1 MITLLNKNK
10 LFLYCLVVIISSSFF
25 ASLIQTSFGKVD
37 VKLMNLKTPDGQNL
51 VYDLYK
57 PSIATENDK
66 QPFIVVVPGFQR
78 SKEALSNIAIELSR
92 RGYVVALIDPYAQ
105 GMSSSSLS
113 RLAATTQGYGMF
125 ALVDYAYAENFS
137 FVDINK
143 IGSTGHSMGG
153 NAAIRGADYFGK
165 EAIKSGKKSKLDS
178 VYISGYVLT
187 LRENILRDSKSNMGV
202 SYALYDEGA
211 FRNDLQGWDAGNMK
225 IAPESLRT
233 VNSVLPK
240 DKKVTEVELGKYYG
254 ERSNNTLRVIF
265 NEELLHPFQP
275 YNKEATKNQLDYFD
289 KVFGAPISINSN
301 NQIWQYKELFTLINM
316 IVSLLMLIPIAKL
329 FLSLSFYKDIVKDI
343 PASLPEQTSK
353 SKMIFWS
360 VFFLSALIACIS
372 FIPMV
377 DVAKILFYESANRE
391 LTWFFPQRMNNSVML
406 WAAFNGSIGLVI
418 FFISYYFFGRHH
430 GVNTNSWGLQI
441 NKVELFKTLA
451 LPVALI
457 FLVLGSIFAGIA
469 TPTEA
474 AAIGA
479 FGALLIA
486 LINRKVNLHF
496 LKETSEKT
504 AIVSTMIFTILI
516 GASIFSLI
524 FRGVGGDELIDLIFN
539 SLPGGSFTALIF
551 VLVIIFLLGFILD
564 FIEICYVIVPL
575 VAPPLLMMGF
585 DPVWLAILFA
595 INLQTSFLTPPF
607 GFSLFYLRGVA
618 DENIQTKEIYIGV
631 IPFIGLQLTVLL
643 IVVIFPDLIL

>member
-10 LFLYCLVVIISSSFF
+10 LFLYCLVVIISSSFL

-165 EAIKSGKKSKLDS
+165 EAVKSGKKSKLDS

-254 ERSNNTLRVIF
+254 DRSNNTLRVIF

-360 VFFLSALIACIS
+360 VFFISALIACIS

-441 NKVELFKTLA
+441 NKVELFKTIMLGLSIFIFYYLILYFVYFLFHVDYRFWFMGVRIFQPEMLLVLVMYFPLFFIFFFSNSLRVNGA
-451 LPVALI
+451 MRFKNQSEWKSRLIAAFANSLGLMMIIIIQYVTFAWTGTVFWTTNWLSVNLLFGIVPMMFILPYFNRIFFQLTGRVYLGPIVTCLI
-457 FLVLGSIFAGIA
+457 FIMIL
-469 TPTEA
+469 
-474 AAIGA
+474 
-479 FGALLIA
+479 
-486 LINRKVNLHF
+486 
-496 LKETSEKT
+496 
-504 AIVSTMIFTILI
+504 STNT
-516 GASIFSLI
+516 
-524 FRGVGGDELIDLIFN
+524 VVY
-539 SLPGGSFTALIF
+539 LPL
-551 VLVIIFLLGFILD
+551 
-564 FIEICYVIVPL
+564 
-575 VAPPLLMMGF
+575 
-585 DPVWLAILFA
+585 
-595 INLQTSFLTPPF
+595 
-607 GFSLFYLRGVA
+607 
-618 DENIQTKEIYIGV
+618 
-631 IPFIGLQLTVLL
+631 
-643 IVVIFPDLIL
+643 

>member
-1 MITLLNKNK
+1 MITLLNQNK
-10 LFLYCLVVIISSSFF
+10 LFLYCLVVIIVSSFF

-329 FLSLSFYKDIVKDI
+329 FLSLNFYKDIVKDI

-360 VFFLSALIACIS
+360 VFFLSAFIACIS

-377 DVAKILFYESANRE
+377 DVAKILFYESANRQ

-441 NKVELFKTLA
+441 NKVELFKTIMLGLSIFICYYLILYFVYFLFHVDYRFWFMGVRIFQPEMLLVLVMYFPLFFIFFFSNSLRVNGA
-451 LPVALI
+451 MRFKNQSEWKSRLIAGFANSLGLMMIIIIQYVTFAWTGTVFWTTNWLSVNLLFGIVPMMFILPYFNRIFFQLTGRVYLGPIVTCLI
-457 FLVLGSIFAGIA
+457 FIMIL
-469 TPTEA
+469 
-474 AAIGA
+474 
-479 FGALLIA
+479 
-486 LINRKVNLHF
+486 
-496 LKETSEKT
+496 
-504 AIVSTMIFTILI
+504 STNT
-516 GASIFSLI
+516 
-524 FRGVGGDELIDLIFN
+524 VVY
-539 SLPGGSFTALIF
+539 LPL
-551 VLVIIFLLGFILD
+551 
-564 FIEICYVIVPL
+564 
-575 VAPPLLMMGF
+575 
-585 DPVWLAILFA
+585 
-595 INLQTSFLTPPF
+595 
-607 GFSLFYLRGVA
+607 
-618 DENIQTKEIYIGV
+618 
-631 IPFIGLQLTVLL
+631 
-643 IVVIFPDLIL
+643 

>member
-10 LFLYCLVVIISSSFF
+10 LFLYCLVVIILSSFF

-275 YNKEATKNQLDYFD
+275 YNKVATKNQLDYFD
-289 KVFGAPISINSN
+289 KVFGTPIPINSKD
-301 NQIWQYKELFTLINM
+301 QIWQYKEFFTLINM

-329 FLSLSFYKDIVKDI
+329 FLSLSFFKDIVKDI
-343 PASLPEQTSK
+343 PASLPEQTSE
-353 SKMIFWS
+353 SKIIFWV
-360 VFFLSALIACIS
+360 VFFLSAFIACIS

-406 WAAFNGSIGLVI
+406 WAAFNGSIGLAI

-441 NKVELFKTLA
+441 NKVELFKTIMLGLSIFICYYLILYFVYFLFHVDYRFWFMGVRIFQPEMLLVLVMYFPLFFIFFFSNSLRVNGSMRFKNQSEWKSRLIA
-451 LPVALI
+451 GFANSFGLMMIIIIQYVTFAWTGTVFWTTNWLSVNLLFGIVPMMFILPYFNRIFFQLTGRVYLGPIVTCLI
-457 FLVLGSIFAGIA
+457 FIMIL
-469 TPTEA
+469 
-474 AAIGA
+474 
-479 FGALLIA
+479 
-486 LINRKVNLHF
+486 
-496 LKETSEKT
+496 
-504 AIVSTMIFTILI
+504 STNT
-516 GASIFSLI
+516 
-524 FRGVGGDELIDLIFN
+524 VVY
-539 SLPGGSFTALIF
+539 LPL
-551 VLVIIFLLGFILD
+551 
-564 FIEICYVIVPL
+564 
-575 VAPPLLMMGF
+575 
-585 DPVWLAILFA
+585 
-595 INLQTSFLTPPF
+595 
-607 GFSLFYLRGVA
+607 
-618 DENIQTKEIYIGV
+618 
-631 IPFIGLQLTVLL
+631 
-643 IVVIFPDLIL
+643 

>member
-125 ALVDYAYAENFS
+125 ALVNYAYAENFS

-441 NKVELFKTLA
+441 NKVELFKTIMLGLSIFICYYLILYFVYFLFHVDYRFWFMGVRIFQPEMLLVLVMYFPLFFIFFFSNSLRVNGA
-451 LPVALI
+451 MRFKNQSEWKSRLIAGFANSLGLMMIIIIQYVTFAWTGTVFWTTNWLSVNLLFGIVPMMFILPYFNRIFFQLTGRVYLGPIVTCLI
-457 FLVLGSIFAGIA
+457 FIMIL
-469 TPTEA
+469 
-474 AAIGA
+474 
-479 FGALLIA
+479 
-486 LINRKVNLHF
+486 
-496 LKETSEKT
+496 
-504 AIVSTMIFTILI
+504 STNT
-516 GASIFSLI
+516 
-524 FRGVGGDELIDLIFN
+524 VVY
-539 SLPGGSFTALIF
+539 LPL
-551 VLVIIFLLGFILD
+551 
-564 FIEICYVIVPL
+564 
-575 VAPPLLMMGF
+575 
-585 DPVWLAILFA
+585 
-595 INLQTSFLTPPF
+595 
-607 GFSLFYLRGVA
+607 
-618 DENIQTKEIYIGV
+618 
-631 IPFIGLQLTVLL
+631 
-643 IVVIFPDLIL
+643 

>member
-1 MITLLNKNK
+1 MITLLNQNK
-10 LFLYCLVVIISSSFF
+10 LFLYCLVVIIVSSFF

-57 PSIATENDK
+57 PSIATENNK

-78 SKEALSNIAIELSR
+78 SKEALSNIAIEFSR

-165 EAIKSGKKSKLDS
+165 EAVKSGKKSKLDS

-254 ERSNNTLRVIF
+254 DSSNNTLRVIF

-360 VFFLSALIACIS
+360 VFFISALIACIS

-441 NKVELFKTLA
+441 NKVELFKTITLGLSIFIFYYLILYFVYFLFHVDYRFWFMGVRIFQPEMLLVLVMYFPLFFIFFFSNSLRVNGA
-451 LPVALI
+451 MRFKNQSEWKSRLIAAFANSLGLMMIIIIQYVTFAWTGTVFWTTNWLSVNLLFGIVPMMFILPYFNRIFFQLTGRVYLGPIVTCLI
-457 FLVLGSIFAGIA
+457 FIMIL
-469 TPTEA
+469 
-474 AAIGA
+474 
-479 FGALLIA
+479 
-486 LINRKVNLHF
+486 
-496 LKETSEKT
+496 
-504 AIVSTMIFTILI
+504 STNT
-516 GASIFSLI
+516 
-524 FRGVGGDELIDLIFN
+524 VVY
-539 SLPGGSFTALIF
+539 LPL
-551 VLVIIFLLGFILD
+551 
-564 FIEICYVIVPL
+564 
-575 VAPPLLMMGF
+575 
-585 DPVWLAILFA
+585 
-595 INLQTSFLTPPF
+595 
-607 GFSLFYLRGVA
+607 
-618 DENIQTKEIYIGV
+618 
-631 IPFIGLQLTVLL
+631 
-643 IVVIFPDLIL
+643 